1 MHSNL
6 HFPLPERPRLR
17 HVQLIPAE
25 AEAERVFIAHD
36 PQNYT
41 EPVIIPEA
49 LGLFLLFCDGHH
61 TVENMQQAIRFQ
73 AGITIPQERII
84 QILEMFDSFL
94 LFDSARFQQ
103 FQSKVDAEFIA
114 SPVRPCA
121 HAGASY
127 PADMQALRLRLDE
140 ILAGGPP
147 VEARTDS
154 RLVGVI
160 SPHIDLRVGGAVYA
174 PAYRILG
181 ESLAHLEDD
190 PTAELTFIIL
200 GTSHYGGNG
209 LFVASRKA
217 YETPFGQLQCDVAFL
232 EHLERQLGHSIS
244 QDDTSHR
251 HEHSIEFQVIFL
263 QHLFPQAVAQG
274 RVRMVPIL
282 CTSFQML
289 LNESDVAGNPDRGEY
304 QDFVKALRATLHA
317 HTQSSCLLVGGDL
330 AHIGRKFGD
339 PFDAEEKLE
348 AVAQA
353 DSALLSVVEQR
364 DAQALLTHIAQ
375 DQDARNVCGFPPML
389 TFLDA
394 LDVFGDCE
402 GEVLHYEQWHEVERA
417 SAVTYA
423 SLAFWQVSGADN
435 GAQ

>member
-1 MHSNL
+1 MPSSL
-6 HFPLPERPRLR
+6 HLPLPERPRLR
-17 HVQLIPAE
+17 QIQLIPAE
-25 AEAERVFIAHD
+25 AEEERVFIAHD

-49 LGLFLLFCDGHH
+49 LGLFLLFCDGQH

-73 AGITIPQERII
+73 AGITIPRERIV

-94 LFDSARFQQ
+94 LFDSPRFDQ
-103 FQSKVDAEFIA
+103 FQAKIDEEFLS

-127 PADMQALRLRLDE
+127 PAEIDALRARLDE

-147 VEARTDS
+147 VEARPDS
-154 RLVGVI
+154 RLVGLI

-174 PAYRILG
+174 PAYRVLG

-190 PTAELTFIIL
+190 PTLERTFIIL

-209 LFVASRKA
+209 LFIASRKA

-232 EHLERQLGHSIS
+232 ERLEAQLGRSIS

-263 QHLFPQAVAQG
+263 QHLFPQAAEQG
-274 RVRMVPIL
+274 RLRIVPIL
-282 CTSFQML
+282 CTSFQAL
-289 LNESDVAGNPDRGEY
+289 LDGSVGTENPDELEY
-304 QDFVKALRATLHA
+304 QDFVKALRTTLQAHA
-317 HTQSSCLLVGGDL
+317 QSSCLLVGGDL

-348 AVAQA
+348 AVAEA
-353 DSALLSVVEQR
+353 DSELLSVVEQR
-364 DAQALLTHIAQ
+364 N
-375 DQDARNVCGFPPML
+375 ARP
-389 TFLDA
+389 
-394 LDVFGDCE
+394 
-402 GEVLHYEQWHEVERA
+402 
-417 SAVTYA
+417 S
-423 SLAFWQVSGADN
+423 
-435 GAQ
+435 

>member
-1 MHSNL
+1 MRSSL

-17 HVQLIPAE
+17 QIQLIPAE
-25 AEAERVFIAHD
+25 AEEERVFIAHD

-49 LGLFLLFCDGHH
+49 LGLFLLFCDGQH
-61 TVENMQQAIRFQ
+61 TIETMQQAIRFQ
-73 AGITIPQERII
+73 AGITIPQERIVE
-84 QILEMFDSFL
+84 ILEMFDSFL
-94 LFDSARFQQ
+94 LFDSPRFEQ
-103 FQSKVDAEFIA
+103 FQAKVDEAFIL

-127 PADMQALRLRLDE
+127 PAETNALRIRLDE

-147 VEARTDS
+147 VEARPDS
-154 RLVGVI
+154 HLVGLI

-174 PAYRILG
+174 PAYRVLG
-181 ESLAHLEDD
+181 ESLAYLEDD
-190 PTAELTFIIL
+190 PTSERTFIIL

-209 LFVASRKA
+209 LFIASRKA
-217 YETPFGQLQCDVAFL
+217 YETPFGQLQCDVTFL
-232 EHLERQLGHSIS
+232 ERLETELGRSIS
-244 QDDTSHR
+244 HDDTSHR

-263 QHLFPQAVAQG
+263 QHLFPKAAEQG
-274 RVRMVPIL
+274 RLRIVPIL
-282 CTSFQML
+282 CTSFQSL
-289 LNESDVAGNPDRGEY
+289 LDRSATDENSDQLEY
-304 QDFVKALRATLHA
+304 QAFVKALRTTLRA

-353 DSALLSVVEQR
+353 DSELLSVVEQR
-364 DAQALLTHIAQ
+364 NAQALLTHIAQ
-375 DQDARNVCGFPPML
+375 DQDARNVCGFPPIL
-389 TFLDA
+389 TFLET

-402 GEVLHYEQWHEVERA
+402 GEVLHYEQWHEIERA

-423 SLAFWQVSGADN
+423 SLAFWQS
-435 GAQ
+435 AQEG